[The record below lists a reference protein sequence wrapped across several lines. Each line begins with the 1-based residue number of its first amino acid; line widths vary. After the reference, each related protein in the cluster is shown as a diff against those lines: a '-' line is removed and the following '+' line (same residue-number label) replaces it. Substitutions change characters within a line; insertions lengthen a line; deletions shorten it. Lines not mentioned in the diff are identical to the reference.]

1 MVDRKTMICHSKSME
16 RLIIGIDPDIDKNG
30 VCFLD
35 PKEKKVNATTASFS
49 SLMAFFANQ
58 AKCKEIETIVVV
70 EASWMH
76 NKTNWHLSARDSR
89 SIIAAKGYSVG
100 QNHQTGKLI
109 CEMARAYGLKV
120 VEHIPLVKCWKGKDR
135 KITDAEI
142 KAFMP
147 IQGRTNQESRDAALL
162 AWTFAG
168 LPIRIKPRNVEK

>member
-1 MVDRKTMICHSKSME
+1 ME

-30 VCFLD
+30 VCFLN
-35 PKEKKVNATTASFS
+35 PKERKVGVTTASFS
-49 SLMAFFANQ
+49 LLMMYLGNQ
-58 AKCKEIETIVVV
+58 AKDKDTETTVVV

-76 NKTNWHLSARDSR
+76 NKTNWHLSPKDTKR
-89 SIIAAKGYSVG
+89 IIAAKGYSVG

-147 IQGRTNQESRDAALL
+147 IKGRTNQESRDAALL

-168 LPIRIKPRNVEK
+168 LPIRIKPGNVEK